1 MRVVVD
7 TNVLV
12 SALILPQGRVGPV
25 LLRLRQGDYTIL
37 YNQSLLEELVDV
49 LNRPRIRHKY
59 GLTEEDIQ
67 TLLGLILLRGEAVMP
82 EQRITAC
89 RDPRDDKFLEVA
101 VAGEADL
108 IVSGDQDLL
117 VLHPFGAIP
126 ILSPAEFLEI
136 LVDADTRR

>member
-1 MRVVVD
+1 
-7 TNVLV
+7 
-12 SALILPQGRVGPV
+12 
-25 LLRLRQGDYTIL
+25 
-37 YNQSLLEELVDV
+37 LEELVDV

-82 EQRITAC
+82 EQQITAC